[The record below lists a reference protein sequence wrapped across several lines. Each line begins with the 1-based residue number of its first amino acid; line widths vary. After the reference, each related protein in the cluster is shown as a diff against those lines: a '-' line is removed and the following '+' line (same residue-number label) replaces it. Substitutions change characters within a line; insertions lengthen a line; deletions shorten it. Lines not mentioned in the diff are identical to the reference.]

1 MGIKKIIFVG
11 LISLFCSVNLFSV
24 TYNFEKNAKNEL
36 ETIEKEYLQSGNDDK
51 KKKLLIIDRRYV
63 FREHYIKFR
72 SNEAFELYKKSTEN
86 WYAFRNK
93 EADFSIYL
101 KYKYEVEFDTIFD
114 NESSFFRKEDNNR
127 IVELSKLLD
136 NLYNKNSL
144 SLNTIRK
151 TKKEYELS
159 NSKMKEKYD
168 KLFNLVKSDIYD
180 SSLSEFP
187 KPCMLGYVESNGLPD
202 SQKQW
207 LKFRENEAQMY
218 FILSNKDESVYY
230 GKLFEITKRR
240 MDYLENIIENIKKS
254 EKYKD
259 EIPSTKGV
267 LFN

>member
-1 MGIKKIIFVG
+1 MNI
-11 LISLFCSVNLFSV
+11 
-24 TYNFEKNAKNEL
+24 
-36 ETIEKEYLQSGNDDK
+36 
-51 KKKLLIIDRRYV
+51 
-63 FREHYIKFR
+63 
-72 SNEAFELYKKSTEN
+72 
-86 WYAFRNK
+86 
-93 EADFSIYL
+93 
-101 KYKYEVEFDTIFD
+101 
-114 NESSFFRKEDNNR
+114 
-127 IVELSKLLD
+127 
-136 NLYNKNSL
+136 
-144 SLNTIRK
+144 
-151 TKKEYELS
+151 S

-180 SSLSEFP
+180 SSLSELP
-187 KPCMLGYVESNGLPD
+187 KPCMLGDVESNGLPD